1 VEPASRSSSSIG
13 VKRGLHEF
21 IPVRELIQMYQ
32 EKEKETISELKEKLI
47 EKIKQVESVITVK

>member
-47 EKIKQVESVITVK
+47 EKIKQV